1 MSSFDRAW
9 KIAKNDVVECDSC
22 GDGMAD
28 GDQYNCDECGYEF
41 CEDCM
46 VSDDQYG
53 LVGYRGPIDYE
64 HPMDEEIT
72 DRGHGAVC
80 PECASQMA
88 RERGLLL

>member
-1 MSSFDRAW
+1 
-9 KIAKNDVVECDSC
+9 
-22 GDGMAD
+22 
-28 GDQYNCDECGYEF
+28 
-41 CEDCM
+41 M

-88 RERGLLL
+88 REKGLL